1 MLLEKAEPQPQPS
14 ARERTARWISV
25 IVHPIAFP
33 LFTLAVAIYST
44 TRSPVQTARW
54 VALALLLTSVP
65 VSLLVSVQ
73 VLRRRWTDL
82 DVSVRRQR
90 YLLYPFGLVCM
101 LALTVVFASS
111 GAPEIAVRASLG
123 IALANVVDGLIN
135 FGYKV
140 SAHATGAAACATLL
154 FYVAPVY
161 GIPGAAAALLVG
173 WSRVVLLKHT
183 RGQVVLGWAVGVAS
197 TVVALNLDLGALLCG
212 RG

>member
-1 MLLEKAEPQPQPS
+1 MLLGQAEPHPS
-14 ARERTARWISV
+14 AGGRAARWISL
-25 IVHPIAFP
+25 IVPPIASP
-33 LFTLAVAIYST
+33 LFSLAVAIYSP
-44 TRSPVQTARW
+44 TRSPAQTARW

-197 TVVALNLDLGALLCG
+197 TVVALNLPLEGFLSG

>member
-1 MLLEKAEPQPQPS
+1 M
-14 ARERTARWISV
+14 

-44 TRSPVQTARW
+44 TRSPAQTARW

-101 LALTVVFASS
+101 LALTVVFATT

-197 TVVALNLDLGALLCG
+197 TVVALNLDLGALLSG

>member
-1 MLLEKAEPQPQPS
+1 
-14 ARERTARWISV
+14 
-25 IVHPIAFP
+25 
-33 LFTLAVAIYST
+33 
-44 TRSPVQTARW
+44 
-54 VALALLLTSVP
+54 
-65 VSLLVSVQ
+65 
-73 VLRRRWTDL
+73 
-82 DVSVRRQR
+82 
-90 YLLYPFGLVCM
+90 
-101 LALTVVFASS
+101 
-111 GAPEIAVRASLG
+111 
-123 IALANVVDGLIN
+123 LIN

-197 TVVALNLDLGALLCG
+197 TVVALNLPLEGFLSG

>member
-1 MLLEKAEPQPQPS
+1 MLLEKTETQPQPS
-14 ARERTARWISV
+14 ARERTARWVSV

-44 TRSPVQTARW
+44 TRSPAQTARW

-111 GAPEIAVRASLG
+111 GAPAIAVRASLG

-154 FYVAPVY
+154 FYVVPVY

-197 TVVALNLDLGALLCG
+197 TVVALNLPLDGFLSG

>member
-1 MLLEKAEPQPQPS
+1 MLLEKAGPRPQPWG
-14 ARERTARWISV
+14 RERTARWISV
-25 IVHPIAFP
+25 TVHPIAFH

-44 TRSPVQTARW
+44 TRSPAQTARW

-101 LALTVVFASS
+101 LALTVVFATT

-161 GIPGAAAALLVG
+161 GIPGAAAGLLGG

-183 RGQVVLGWAVGVAS
+183 RGQVVLGRAVGVVS
-197 TVVALNLDLGALLCG
+197 PGRALHRPPARFLS
-212 RG
+212 RP

>member
-1 MLLEKAEPQPQPS
+1 MLLEKTETQPS
-14 ARERTARWISV
+14 ARERAARWVSA

-33 LFTLAVAIYST
+33 LVTLAVAIYST
-44 TRSPVQTARW
+44 TRSPTQTARW

-65 VSLLVSVQ
+65 VSLLVCVQ

-101 LALTVVFASS
+101 LALTVVYASS

-197 TVVALNLDLGALLCG
+197 TLVALHVDLGALLPG

>member
-1 MLLEKAEPQPQPS
+1 MLLEKTEMQPQPS

-44 TRSPVQTARW
+44 TRSPAQTARW

-90 YLLYPFGLVCM
+90 YLLYPFGILCM
-101 LALTVVFASS
+101 LALTLVFAFY
-111 GAPEIAVRASLG
+111 GAPEIAVRATAG
-123 IALANVVDGLIN
+123 IVLANMVDGLIN
-135 FGYKV
+135 FFYKV
-140 SAHATGAAACATLL
+140 SAHATGAAACATVL

-197 TVVALNLDLGALLCG
+197 TAVALNLPLEGFLSG
-212 RG
+212 HG